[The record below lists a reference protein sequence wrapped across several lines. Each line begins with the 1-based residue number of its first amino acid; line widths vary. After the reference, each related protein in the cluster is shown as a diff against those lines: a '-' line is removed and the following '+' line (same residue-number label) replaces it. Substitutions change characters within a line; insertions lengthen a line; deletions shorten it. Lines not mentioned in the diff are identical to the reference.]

1 MNVWMHLIIILLC
14 FFYVYSMYD
23 YDRYELMCSH
33 EYKEIFEEY

>member
-14 FFYVYSMYD
+14 FYVYSM